1 MSKSQM
7 KLKPIIAS
15 YSGESYLK
23 IKQYLDDPVLDVIAC
38 VARSPH
44 PSAEIAPEVVAE
56 LVEMHVFVEQDGL
69 VKLGTTVF
77 LKNDI
82 ENILGTVTPLA
93 QEFAQRILE
102 CGVAFRHTPAEVT
115 IFLAGILGV
124 VQGMGRHMSQKGIG
138 SAEWKEYAGKYARSK
153 VDFDELCD
161 IYDTIGPDYLNK
173 SVLPGEN
180 YTAVFIGPGGIN
192 FQSLNSAVDSPEA
205 SKIYASHL
213 NRYLVDAYAGLVS
226 GKIQNEALYA
236 AAEAAHLYQQGKLR
250 SAVITHATMQEYGDA
265 VRAVM
270 EAAASYWDGK
280 LVILDELL
288 RSTTSGKQ
296 GVPPGN
302 MMMHLWRY
310 VRKVTAKTLYDQGF
324 FTDSIPQ
331 DGCLTV
337 FYEND
342 VELIRQLLL

>member
-1 MSKSQM
+1 M

-15 YSGESYLK
+15 YSGESYARM
-23 IKQYLDDPVLDVIAC
+23 KQYLDDPVLDVIAR
-38 VARSPH
+38 VARSPQ
-44 PSAEIAPEVVAE
+44 PSAEIPRQVIAE
-56 LVEMHVFVEQDGL
+56 LVEMHVLVEQDGL
-69 VKLGTTVF
+69 VRLNTAVF
-77 LKNDI
+77 LKDDI
-82 ENILGTVTPLA
+82 EDILSTVAPLA
-93 QEFAQRILE
+93 QEFARRILE
-102 CGVAFRHTPAEVT
+102 CGVAFRHAPAEVT
-115 IFLAGILGV
+115 VFLAGILGV
-124 VQGMGRHMSQKGIG
+124 VQGMGWHMSQKGIG

-161 IYDTIGPDYLNK
+161 IYETIGPDYLNK
-173 SVLPGEN
+173 TVLPGER

-192 FQSLNSAVDSPEA
+192 FQSLNDAAGITDV
-205 SKIYASHL
+205 SKIYAGNL
-213 NRYLVDAYAGLVS
+213 NRYLVDAYAELVS
-226 GKIQNEALYA
+226 GKIQSEALYA

-250 SAVITHATMQEYGDA
+250 SAVITQVTLQEYGDA
-265 VRAVM
+265 VRTVM

-288 RSTTSGKQ
+288 RSTTSGRQ
-296 GVPPGN
+296 GVSPGN

-310 VRKVTAKTLYDQGF
+310 VRKVTARALYENGF